1 MAAAALRQRAN
12 QAGGSVWEGGELSSS
27 GFRVSCREASSDPFL
42 TTTPLQS
49 SDPHSLA
56 QLHSLLDR
64 CEAGHPFRGPLA
76 ALSDAAPVQA
86 RGLRGLVS
94 DPLTVRPAPC
104 RDPPTATCPPSPV
117 AHTEPQ
123 PGSGLPASTPH
134 LLHFPPKWPWGA
146 AGPLRGCF
154 LILQRGLNC
163 WLGRTPGRM
172 EQVGPGRSAHLHGEA
187 HSQPVL
193 RAGQCAPS
201 QHLPRAQV

>member
-104 RDPPTATCPPSPV
+104 RDPPTATCPPVLWLTQSTNLGVGCLLPHRTSSTSP
-117 AHTEPQ
+117 P
-123 PGSGLPASTPH
+123 SGLGELQALS
-134 LLHFPPKWPWGA
+134 GA
-146 AGPLRGCF
+146 VSLFSKGD
-154 LILQRGLNC
+154 
-163 WLGRTPGRM
+163 
-172 EQVGPGRSAHLHGEA
+172 
-187 HSQPVL
+187 
-193 RAGQCAPS
+193 
-201 QHLPRAQV
+201 